1 MHICTLLIENFVWSS
16 KIRKRRKLMK
26 KMMIVLF
33 CFLVAGFY
41 SCDSP
46 VAPEKG
52 STVEFKYARETESA
66 EDANPLNIDFGTGG
80 GVIVNL
86 WRRTGFNEWIGEKYL
101 DYSYGSEYYVYDVDP
116 ACDGFCCK
124 GRIIFARDKDKGQD
138 WIELTD
144 ILPNL
149 YGQGECARLRL
160 GERGVY
166 F

>member
-1 MHICTLLIENFVWSS
+1 
-16 KIRKRRKLMK
+16 MK

-116 ACDGFCCK
+116 ACDGFCRK

-149 YGQGECARLRL
+149 YGQGEMAKFRL

>member
-1 MHICTLLIENFVWSS
+1 
-16 KIRKRRKLMK
+16 MK